1 MRSTVLFLDHYFMR
15 LHKKGGD
22 GPDNLLL
29 INLDLYSV
37 SFEKIVTAI
46 LMYIRLPFVLKF
58 EGEKICI

>member
-1 MRSTVLFLDHYFMR
+1 
-15 LHKKGGD
+15 
-22 GPDNLLL
+22 LLL

-46 LMYIRLPFVLKF
+46 LMYIILTFVLKF